1 MAITLEQVD
10 RLRERADVTFEEAK
24 AALEH
29 SGGDLLDALIWLERQ
44 GKTTAPAGG
53 FYSTRGT
60 AAPRSDFVKHTA
72 EPSAQQQETAQ
83 DQGGQ
88 RESFGGWVRSMLN
101 KGMENS
107 IQVERSGK
115 VLLSVPILIG
125 ILLLAVA
132 FWIMVPLLII
142 GLFLGCRYHFCGPDL
157 GRDDV
162 NQVMDKVTDTA
173 EDIKNNVK
181 QNWSREENR

>member
-10 RLRERADVTFEEAK
+10 KLRERADVTFEEAK

-44 GKTTAPAGG
+44 GKTASVSGG

-60 AAPRSDFVKHTA
+60 APPRSDCVGNRA
-72 EPSAQQQETAQ
+72 PEPERAQEEPKAQ
-83 DQGGQ
+83 RGNIRD
-88 RESFGGWVRSMLN
+88 WIRSILDM
-101 KGMENS
+101 GMENTF
-107 IQVERSGK
+107 QVERGGK
-115 VLLSVPILIG
+115 VLLTIPVLMG

-132 FWIMVPLLII
+132 FYILVPLLVL
-142 GLFLGCRYHFCGPDL
+142 GLFVGCRYHFSGPEL
-157 GRDDV
+157 GRDAV

-181 QNWSREENR
+181 QNWSRDGQDH